1 MVSIQQ
7 LRGQNFAI
15 FWPPP
20 LRGQF
25 LYPERGQKQTF
36 IDPLPSHFIHVVIEW
51 PLVQLSC
58 LNAISIHYGQVGYW
72 GSNLEY
78 QKWFCYTKK
87 MNGLQG
93 NLIILGPYPH
103 AMSTPKIMRFLV

>member
-1 MVSIQQ
+1 MVSQVELFSFIFCENWRHQKDISKLGGIQQ

-36 IDPLPSHFIHVVIEW
+36 FDPLLPS
-51 PLVQLSC
+51 SC
-58 LNAISIHYGQVGYW
+58 PRSYWMPPMVNALLLTQQEETLPSA
-72 GSNLEY
+72 
-78 QKWFCYTKK
+78 K
-87 MNGLQG
+87 
-93 NLIILGPYPH
+93 ILRRDMGPP
-103 AMSTPKIMRFLV
+103 